1 MLGPTLA
8 LDTVRTIFVH
18 MCWVQLFFPRYVQ
31 VDVCW
36 HVLGPILALDTFRTM
51 SADICW
57 VQLFFLNVGN
67 LVFLPVYWCHICC
80 CIQVVSRCQNPG
92 SYEIFQSPSSPIP
105 QQLYVVNWYFVVFLC
120 TSTSSWKRIASQ
132 PAATIYHRPQCY
144 IEQND
149 RAKRLSRNQPGSKK
163 TWQI

>member
-1 MLGPTLA
+1 MLGPT
-8 LDTVRTIFVH
+8 
-18 MCWVQLFFPRYVQ
+18 
-31 VDVCW
+31 
-36 HVLGPILALDTFRTM
+36 
-51 SADICW
+51 
-57 VQLFFLNVGN
+57 FFLNVGN

-80 CIQVVSRCQNPG
+80 CIQVLSRCQSPG

-149 RAKRLSRNQPGSKK
+149 RAKRLSRNNEVPKKHGKFRITIWDMIDFYNLKRSWVRSMHHSSWLLCPPRCKAPGFLAL
-163 TWQI
+163 